1 MYNNKISVKKYTPK
15 NVQFFIVFL
24 CPIQSVSIEKGH
36 NPRMKKKKMSRVFKG
51 FDTKFEYLRFYIRQQ

>member
-36 NPRMKKKKMSRVFKG
+36 NPRMKKKKNEQS
-51 FDTKFEYLRFYIRQQ
+51 L